1 MRDFILLYI
10 NGKRHILKGN
20 DAFMTLSD
28 YLRYQNS
35 LPGTKVVCAEGDC
48 GACTVLYSSTHDITD
63 GKLNYRSIN
72 SCIAL
77 MGLLDC
83 SHIITVE
90 GIGYKD
96 KLHPV
101 QQAFV
106 ESQGAQCGFCT
117 PGFICALTSTI
128 ENRLDEKKPVKG
140 EEATRKIMNGLTGNL
155 CRCTGYLPIKEAC
168 SSINTQE
175 VELMKDRYHSEVM
188 IKDLTKHALTS
199 LEIKFEDKYFFSPAN
214 LDDAKKIKKANPETK
229 LISSATD
236 LGVLINK
243 EKFFP
248 KALMTLNHIT
258 ELHKITKTANELI
271 IGGRVNFT
279 KIENFIEKNSDMGL
293 IEFAKILKIFAS
305 PQIKNV
311 ATLVGNVANASP
323 IADSIPAL
331 MALNAKI
338 EIQNSQATRI
348 VPIRDFYLG
357 YKKLDLKSDE
367 IITSIH
373 VPRLNKD
380 KKLKLYK
387 VSNRKDMDISTV
399 TFAAVFSKEANKI
412 TNINLAYG
420 GVGPVVKICQATS
433 DFLLNKDWNEKN
445 FKDAGKVLLTEITPI
460 SDVRSSKE
468 YRHTVAKNLLLK
480 FFFEENSQREASV

>member
-1 MRDFILLYI
+1 MRDHILLYI
-10 NGKRHILKGN
+10 NGKRHILKGHET
-20 DAFMTLSD
+20 FMTLSD

-35 LPGTKVVCAEGDC
+35 LTGTKVVCAEGDC
-48 GACTVLYSSTHDITD
+48 GACSVLYSSIHDQKD
-63 GKLNYRSIN
+63 GKLHYRSIN

-77 MGLLDC
+77 MALMDC

-90 GIGYKD
+90 GIAYKD
-96 KLHPV
+96 QLHPV
-101 QQAFV
+101 QKAFV
-106 ESQGAQCGFCT
+106 ESQGAQCGYCT
-117 PGFICALTSTI
+117 PGFICALTATI
-128 ENRLDEKKPVKG
+128 DDRIEEKKSVQG

-168 SSINTQE
+168 SSIDTTQI
-175 VELMKDRYHSEVM
+175 ELMKNRYHSKEM
-188 IKDLTKHALTS
+188 LEDLQKNVQTS
-199 LEIKFEDKYFFSPAN
+199 FEIKFDDKIFFGPTTLA
-214 LDDAKKIKKANPETK
+214 DAKKFKKNHNDVK

-248 KALMTLNHIT
+248 KVLMSLNHIT
-258 ELHKITKTANELI
+258 ELHKISKTGNDI
-271 IGGRVNFT
+271 SVGCRVNFT
-279 KIENFIEKNSDMGL
+279 QLENFFEQHKDLGMN
-293 IEFAKILKIFAS
+293 EFAKILKIFAS

-323 IADSIPAL
+323 IADTIPAL
-331 MALNAKI
+331 MALKAKI
-338 EIQNSQATRI
+338 EIQNHNGTRF

-367 IITSIH
+367 IITAIH
-373 VPRLNKD
+373 IPKLTGE

-399 TFAAVFSKEANKI
+399 TFAAVYSKEAHKI
-412 TNINLAYG
+412 NFIDVVYG
-420 GVGPVVKICQATS
+420 GVGPVIKVCQSTS
-433 DFLLNKDWNEKN
+433 DFLIGKDWTEKT
-445 FKDAGKVLLTEITPI
+445 FKDAGKILLTEITPI

-468 YRHTVAKNLLLK
+468 YRFTVAKNLLLK
-480 FFFEENSQREASV
+480 FFYEGEILREATV